1 MKLVH
6 SRNDEDG
13 PDYGKAITAGV
24 RRGQPDTVFEAIG
37 NWLKASGHQIDM
49 YTAHKWIAA
58 RILDT
63 GYEWALHDPLAQTFD
78 QWHLS
83 GDVADRLKLVLDALE
98 RIVASAQSDEENQA
112 YGDEA
117 RTLLGELNDTYP
129 KGRRGPSRFKK
140 LSLPTLREHAD
151 RMIVVSQRVSYL
163 GMRSLRNADDPMMHG
178 SVLYTINRIAELGRM
193 KRDEWWDE
201 S

>member
-13 PDYGKAITAGV
+13 PDYGKAIAAGV

-37 NWLKASGHQIDM
+37 SWLKASGNHIDM
-49 YTAHKWIAA
+49 YTAHRWITA
-58 RILDT
+58 RVLDT
-63 GYEWALHDPLAQTFD
+63 GYEWALHDPLAQTVD

-83 GDVADRLKLVLDALE
+83 SDVAERLKLVLRALE
-98 RIVASAQSDEENQA
+98 EIVASAQSDEENQA

-117 RTLLGELNDTYP
+117 KALLNELNSTYP
-129 KGRRGPSRFKK
+129 KGRRGPARFKN
-140 LSLPTLREHAD
+140 LGLPALRGHAD
-151 RMIVVSQRVSYL
+151 RMIVLSQRVSFL
-163 GMRSLRNADDPMMHG
+163 GMRSLRNTDTPMVRG

-193 KRDEWWDE
+193 RRDEWWDA